1 MSISRI
7 GFIAIMFV
15 ALAVATTSIGDADT
29 PQKDKRIAWANEPD
43 VLLGLRAINLHID
56 IRGDSKNAESRQD
69 WLRTKIEKRLRQAGL
84 TVLTTDEAAS
94 ETVPVMLSLII
105 DMAEIEGDVSEP
117 SPDGC
122 VYLVRLI
129 LDDIVVP
136 YRDPQA
142 AVLGATTW
150 SRQRFGYARRDT
162 VASRSMDDALALVDV
177 FCFSYSRVNQITTRP
192 QTSYPPDG
200 S

>member
-56 IRGDSKNAESRQD
+56 TRGDSKNAESGQD

-84 TVLTTDEAAS
+84 TVLTNDEAAS

-122 VYLVRLI
+122 VYLVRLM

-136 YRDPQA
+136 YRDPQS

-150 SRQRFGYARRDT
+150 SRRRFGYSRRDT
-162 VASRSMDDALALVDV
+162 LASRSMDDALALVDE
-177 FCFSYSRVNQITTRP
+177 FCLSCPRADETAVAP
-192 QTSYPPDG
+192 
-200 S
+200 